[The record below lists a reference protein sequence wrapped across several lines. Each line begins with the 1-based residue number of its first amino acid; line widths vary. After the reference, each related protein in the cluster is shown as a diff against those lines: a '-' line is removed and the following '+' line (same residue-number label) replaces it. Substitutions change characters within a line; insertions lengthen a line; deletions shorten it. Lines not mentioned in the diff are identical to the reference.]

1 MPGSF
6 FFSEEWDTKLTCPKS
21 AVAVKKVAGGGV
33 LSRGPALVREAD
45 LIVISA
51 GARSGR
57 VLESPS
63 PLDSL
68 RASRATVMSM

>member
-1 MPGSF
+1 ML
-6 FFSEEWDTKLTCPKS
+6 W
-21 AVAVKKVAGGGV
+21 
-33 LSRGPALVREAD
+33 RGPALVREAD